1 MDHLR
6 FVIVGHV
13 DHGKSTL
20 IGRLLYDTESL
31 PKDKLDEIRSA
42 CKEMGEEV
50 EFAYVVDHLEEER
63 RGHLTID
70 TAQVFFRTPR
80 RDYVIIDAPGH
91 REFLKNM
98 ITGAAQAEAAVL
110 IVDAAEGIRE
120 QTQRHA
126 FIVGLLGLK
135 QLIVAVN
142 KLDLVNFS
150 EEKFNKLSAEMQAF
164 LKQISLFPSHI
175 IPIAANKGDN
185 ISKRSEKMPWY
196 KGPTLLEAL
205 DSFKNLPSSADKP
218 MRFPVQDI
226 YAIDGEKV
234 VVGRLESGRI
244 REGDEVVFLPSGTK
258 SRVRAL
264 KIFLAEGKKDA
275 EAGES
280 IGLVFDPEVA
290 AHRGEVVCPKAKL
303 PPVTT
308 RVKASIFS
316 MSRVPLQV
324 GEELIFRCATQEVP
338 ARVGKIE
345 ERINSS
351 TLEVLEKKASRLE
364 ETEVG
369 EAVIATARP
378 VVAESFYD
386 TKELGRFVL
395 SRGDNTVAGGIVLA
409 DKSI

>member
-1 MDHLR
+1 MRHLR

-150 EEKFNKLSAEMQAF
+150 EEKFTRLKTDLNAF
-164 LKQISLFPSHI
+164 LGQINLSPSHV
-175 IPIAANKGDN
+175 IPIAAKQGDN
-185 ISKRSEKMPWY
+185 ISKRSARMGWY
-196 KGPTLLEAL
+196 RGPTLLEAL
-205 DSFKNLPSSADKP
+205 DSFRNLPSSAEKP
-218 MRFPVQDI
+218 MRFPVQDV
-226 YAIDGEKV
+226 YELDGEKV

-244 REGDEVVFLPSGTK
+244 HVGDQVVFLPSGGK
-258 SRVRAL
+258 SVVQSLRV
-264 KIFLAEGKKDA
+264 FLAEGKKDA

-280 IGLVFDPEVA
+280 IGLVFRPPVA
-290 AHRGEVVCPKAKL
+290 ARRGEVVCPAGKL
-303 PPVTT
+303 PSVTS
-308 RVKASIFS
+308 RVKASVFS
-316 MSRVPLQV
+316 MSRVPLRV
-324 GEELIFRCATQEVP
+324 GEEIIFRCATQEVP
-338 ARVGKIE
+338 ARV
-345 ERINSS
+345 ERIGERIDSS
-351 TLEVLEKKASRLE
+351 TLEVLERNASRLE

-369 EAVIATARP
+369 EALIATAKP
-378 VVAESFYD
+378 VVAESFYE

-395 SRGDNTVAGGIVLA
+395 SRGGDAVAGGIVIQEA
-409 DKSI
+409 

>member
-1 MDHLR
+1 MRHLR

-31 PKDKLDEIRSA
+31 PKDKLDEIRAA
-42 CKEMGEEV
+42 CGEMGEEV

-70 TAQVFFRTPR
+70 TAQVFFRTPG

-150 EEKFNKLSAEMQAF
+150 EEKFTRLKTDLNAF
-164 LKQISLFPSHI
+164 LGQINLSPSHV
-175 IPIAANKGDN
+175 IPIAAKQGDN
-185 ISKRSEKMPWY
+185 ISKRSARMGWY
-196 KGPTLLEAL
+196 RGPTLLEAL
-205 DSFKNLPSSADKP
+205 DSFRNLPSSAEKP
-218 MRFPVQDI
+218 MRFPVQDV
-226 YAIDGEKV
+226 YELDGEKI

-244 REGDEVVFLPSGTK
+244 RVGDRVVFLPSGGK
-258 SRVRAL
+258 SVVQSLRV
-264 KIFLAEGKKDA
+264 FLAEGKKDA

-280 IGLVFDPEVA
+280 IGLVFRPPVA
-290 AHRGEVVCPKAKL
+290 ARRGEVVCPAGKL
-303 PPVTT
+303 PPVTS
-308 RVKASIFS
+308 RIKASVFS
-316 MSRVPLQV
+316 MSRVPLRV

-338 ARVGKIE
+338 AKVERIE
-345 ERINSS
+345 ERIDSS
-351 TLEVLEKKASRLE
+351 TLEVLERNASRLQ

-369 EAVIATARP
+369 EAVIATTKP
-378 VVAESFYD
+378 VVTESFYE

-395 SRGDNTVAGGIVLA
+395 SRGGDAVAGGIVIQEA
-409 DKSI
+409 